1 MMPMVIKAQGEHFVF
16 TTAWKAQAQFAGYY
30 VAYEKGFYRKEGLDV
45 EIQHPTLTSS
55 ALTRLKSQECDAAM
69 FSLMS
74 AMDFISQG
82 FPLVNIFQ
90 DSMNSS
96 NMLISRWDTDPLKM
110 KGKKVAIFNS
120 DPNYLTFI
128 MDRREGMHYEWI
140 PFTSGINLFL
150 SGAVDATMVVSYNEY
165 YQLIQAG
172 FKMSD
177 ESVYRFSDH
186 DYNIQE
192 TGVYVKRDYYLKHR
206 SACQK
211 FAKASRQG
219 WEWAAKHPKE
229 ALDIVMKYVDHD
241 HIDQIPDRE
250 RCFLFDCFPFA
261 FFTEDIHQDHHEG
274 SCRRNV
280 NILRTHLRKQLKRLQ
295 QEFPI
300 DPVENMPQ
308 HLYCSPDTVSPREE
322 TEKTDEEKGPHD
334 PENMPERILQRNME
348 KRTQLSIQW
357 VKNLSRHHD
366 DHIEPTPDQ
375 KCPCGAMPE
384 PGRRPDPE
392 RRETGDGKFSCTLS
406 EPGPEEFSDPL
417 CPFPDGNRIK
427 KIIAE
432 PVPERHMPSAPEIFY
447 RNSKIRLVKVLFQR
461 YAENM

>member
-1 MMPMVIKAQGEHFVF
+1 MAKKRRNSQRKVLITALLLMMPMVIKAQGEHFVF
-16 TTAWKAQAQFAGYY
+16 ITAWKAQAQFAGYY

-219 WEWAAKHPKE
+219 WEWAAEHPKE
-229 ALDIVMKYVDHD
+229 ALDIVMKYV
-241 HIDQIPDRE
+241 
-250 RCFLFDCFPFA
+250 
-261 FFTEDIHQDHHEG
+261 
-274 SCRRNV
+274 RRYNSPT
-280 NILRTHLRKQLKRLQ
+280 NRLLQRLMLEECLRLQ
-295 QEFPI
+295 INKDTGKREFRVRRDMVEKASRMMTACGLI
-300 DPVENMPQ
+300 ARPVTYN
-308 HLYCSPDTVSPREE
+308 
-322 TEKTDEEKGPHD
+322 
-334 PENMPERILQRNME
+334 
-348 KRTQLSIQW
+348 
-357 VKNLSRHHD
+357 
-366 DHIEPTPDQ
+366 
-375 KCPCGAMPE
+375 
-384 PGRRPDPE
+384 
-392 RRETGDGKFSCTLS
+392 
-406 EPGPEEFSDPL
+406 
-417 CPFPDGNRIK
+417 
-427 KIIAE
+427 
-432 PVPERHMPSAPEIFY
+432 EIMG
-447 RNSKIRLVKVLFQR
+447 Q
-461 YAENM
+461 